1 MLSAVCIGRVK
12 FGLEFEGVIQRLEK
26 KCRMG
31 QRLART
37 AGIMTSISNR

>member
-26 KCRMG
+26 NVAWGSVSRG
-31 QRLART
+31 QRV
-37 AGIMTSISNR
+37 